1 MKFIRDNLIPVL
13 LTLIVMTGLFIILSY
28 ISYDIYSHK
37 PKPAQIDNMIKGR
50 VEDKEF
56 IENNTTLSLNE
67 FYQPPAIIHTQP
79 ELPKKLFTTD
89 DTALYQWL
97 ELSHPDTDKKGNL

>member
-1 MKFIRDNLIPVL
+1 MKFIRSNIIPVL
-13 LTLIVMTGLFIILSY
+13 LTLTVMTGLFIILSY

-37 PKPAQIDNMIKGR
+37 PKPVQLETMIKGR
-50 VEDKEF
+50 IETKDF
-56 IENNTTLSLNE
+56 IENDTTLSLNE

-89 DTALYQWL
+89 DAALYQWL
-97 ELSHPDTDKKGNL
+97 ELSPPETENKR